1 MITKATSP
9 GYLYAVT
16 TDSTCVITDVDTR
29 YNLCKAIANKQ
40 GMFAAIGGSVECSD
54 DNVVLTQASTV
65 SGGTRFE
72 VVATR
77 PDIGEAGVIY
87 LVPSSSSTTENL
99 YEEWLW
105 VDSKWEQIG
114 SAGLNLSNYAQLTTA
129 NTFSA
134 DNTFN
139 GKLIKK
145 TSATDLAD
153 NSVLNRSEMDSRY
166 GRLYGENFWYNSQHI
181 GAGGTLTMHP
191 NATIITNNIQGNSSA
206 SELNFNG
213 LHLIG
218 INDIEAAAINSH
230 TIHTN
235 TLKTRA
241 IRAAQNTNKI
251 DFTNSNGSGS
261 INVSGINELRLSS
274 VHATS
279 EVTVPLVNTNA
290 IAPISGGSIRIQGVN
305 ELVAM
310 EPPANTQTTLSGIRF
325 LKYSDV
331 TVDSGGR
338 AMLVQAPE
346 GIKVATNQIYPSKVT
361 IAPDRVEAF
370 PLDPE
375 IFSENRYGI
384 YITDTSCQLFGID
397 FNYGDVWSETNDKL
411 KAHNITPIPGLESAN
426 YVDTVKIRK
435 PAVSIES
442 TGVGSLSFDYA
453 NEAYIRTFPNDGGQ
467 GIFEFQAGNWA
478 DVDHRF
484 IKRGPVDLRKASATT
499 LGPTSVLNM
508 EEGDARWGGGGGSK
522 AVLVDSKIPD
532 WMVSPQTALI
542 SVADTGPGGVFGVAI
557 GPGVTANIYKDL
569 AIGGWLNTSKGKGS
583 NTLLGYGFNV
593 ASTAKGTV
601 AIGQS
606 ETNSE
611 LHDNSIV
618 IGYEC
623 IARGKNIIAI
633 GGDVSGNLGISLKG
647 NASTQAIALGGIANE
662 KAITIGYDATAAKFG
677 TALGAYSI
685 AGINE
690 FVMQTNGDP
699 AISMQLY
706 GGTDWNS
713 HDTTGY
719 LKFVAAPSAAEIKM
733 MSSTKREEIIIHKKP
748 LWDAIQRAK
757 DYNYPAQPFVSLVGR
772 DSGAV
777 SSALASMKPNTIYHI
792 ATEGIDLDLSNMAF
806 DDTIPGIAS
815 AELHIEIISG
825 SNPSIIWPD
834 IIAWPDEPDPI
845 VAPTLTGSDTANKLY
860 AIVVRKQ
867 VTTAGEFLVASVAYS
882 FEY

>member
-9 GYLYAVT
+9 GYLYTVT
-16 TDSTCVITDVDTR
+16 TDSTCIITDVDTR
-29 YNLCKAIANKQ
+29 YNLCKAVVNKQ

-54 DNVVLTQASTV
+54 DNVVLTQASAV

-77 PDIGEAGVIY
+77 PTVGEAGVIY
-87 LVPSSSSTTENL
+87 LVPAANSTTENL
-99 YEEWLW
+99 YEEWVW
-105 VDSKWEQIG
+105 IDDKWEQIG

-139 GKLIKK
+139 GNLIKK
-145 TSATDLAD
+145 TSTTTLSD
-153 NSVLNRSEMDSRY
+153 NSVLNRAEMDSRY
-166 GRLYGENFWYNSQHI
+166 GQLSKDNTWNGRNMFAEIKTTGMVSLKADNSAYLDYATDGKAVPIPGKANTYCINIAPGLHTAYI
-181 GAGGTLTMHP
+181 HAAH
-191 NATIITNNIQGNSSA
+191 ATIDTVSGVATLDAKRIYTEVLYSAKSSEPIKLAKNIQANSNSINGVSYVELSTLKARSSGKINVEGSLHFAGDSDDYINPAIVIANKELRAVDLSTILGAEDKYGIRITN
-206 SELNFNG
+206 
-213 LHLIG
+213 
-218 INDIEAAAINSH
+218 
-230 TIHTN
+230 
-235 TLKTRA
+235 
-241 IRAAQNTNKI
+241 
-251 DFTNSNGSGS
+251 
-261 INVSGINELRLSS
+261 
-274 VHATS
+274 
-279 EVTVPLVNTNA
+279 
-290 IAPISGGSIRIQGVN
+290 
-305 ELVAM
+305 
-310 EPPANTQTTLSGIRF
+310 
-325 LKYSDV
+325 
-331 TVDSGGR
+331 
-338 AMLVQAPE
+338 
-346 GIKVATNQIYPSKVT
+346 
-361 IAPDRVEAF
+361 
-370 PLDPE
+370 
-375 IFSENRYGI
+375 
-384 YITDTSCQLFGID
+384 TSCQLFGID
-397 FNYGDVWSETNDKL
+397 FNYGDVWSEANDKL
-411 KAHNITPIPGLESAN
+411 KAQNVTPIPGLDSAS
-426 YVDTVKIRK
+426 YFDTVKIRK

-442 TGVGSLSFDYA
+442 TGIGSLSFDYA

-467 GIFEFQAGNWA
+467 GIFEFQAGNWTS
-478 DVDHRF
+478 DERKF
-484 IKRGPVDLRKASATT
+484 IKRGPVDLRKASATE

-508 EEGDARWGGGGGSK
+508 EEGDARWGGGGSK

-557 GPGVTANIYKDL
+557 GPGATANIYKDV
-569 AIGGWLNTSKGKGS
+569 AIGGWINTSKGQGS

-593 ASTAKGTV
+593 ASTAKGAV
-601 AIGQS
+601 AIGYA

-611 LHDNSIV
+611 INDDSIV

-623 IARGKNIIAI
+623 TARGKNIIAI
-633 GGDVSGNLGISLKG
+633 GGHVSGNLGIALKG

-685 AGINE
+685 AGTNE
-690 FVMQTNGDP
+690 FVMQTNGAP

-706 GGTDWNS
+706 GGTDWDS

-757 DYNYPAQPFVSLVGR
+757 DYNYPAQPFKRLIVDAGEVPSE
-772 DSGAV
+772 
-777 SSALASMKPNTIYHI
+777 LANTQPNTIYHI
-792 ATEGIDLDLSNMAF
+792 IAEVMDIDLSSMAF

-825 SNPSIIWPD
+825 SNPNIIWPD
-834 IIAWPDEPDPI
+834 VMMWPDEADPS

-882 FEY
+882 F